1 MNYSL
6 NYIKT
11 MPEIYS
17 DALAKRPDLKLYNYK
32 VGDEWKSHTYQEVYD
47 MLPDL
52 GFGLR
57 SLGIEAQ
64 DKVGILSENRPEW
77 CMFDWTCAHFNYVS
91 VPVYQTSIPK
101 QIEYI
106 LNHSECKVVVVS
118 NEEQLKKLITL
129 KSKLKF
135 MKYAIL
141 LEEVKHEETWVI
153 SLEDL
158 KKAGK
163 KVRKTAKESMR
174 EIAAKIKPEN
184 LWSIIYTSG
193 STGDPKGVLLTHFNV
208 AANVQQTQDHE
219 KFKSNK
225 RWLSFLPL
233 SHTFERVTSLFSFWI
248 GAEIYFAESI
258 AKVPDNLKEVKP
270 HFMTTVP
277 RLLEKIYSKVIEQV
291 LAGPQV
297 KQDIFNWAQKVGHKT
312 AVKYL
317 KDNKTPIGPLGLQ
330 YALAKRL
337 VFNKIAA
344 VFGGEFSRCVSGGA
358 PLAPEIGE
366 FFLMAGVRVL
376 ECYGLTE
383 MSPVTHANRNEHLV
397 FGTVGKALPDVQTTI
412 ASDGEILLKG
422 PNQMQG
428 YYKAPVETAE
438 AIDKDGWFHTGDIGF
453 IDEDGNLKIT
463 DRKKNI
469 IITAGGKNIAPA
481 GVEAEICSSNFIDQA
496 VVIGDRRKYLVA
508 ILVPSLEIFAKW
520 GKKQNPPLEFSTYE
534 DVATSKDVDKLI
546 KDELAL
552 SQDGLARY
560 EQIKYFFIAPQPF
573 TIETGELTASM
584 KIKRNEIINKY
595 DLEIEE
601 LYNN

>member
-1 MNYSL
+1 
-6 NYIKT
+6 

-17 DALAKRPDLKLYNYK
+17 DALAQGPDRKLYNYK

-47 MLPDL
+47 ILPDI
-52 GFGLR
+52 GFGLYA
-57 SLGIEAQ
+57 LGLKEQ

-77 CMFDWTCAHFNYVS
+77 CFFDWTCAHFNFVS
-91 VPVYQTSIPK
+91 VPVYQTSIAK

-106 LNHSECKVVVVS
+106 LNHAECKVVVVS
-118 NEEQLKKLITL
+118 NEEQLKKLIPLKKKL
-129 KSKLKF
+129 KSL
-135 MKYAIL
+135 KYAIL
-141 LEEVKHEETWVI
+141 LEKVEHNEQWVF

-158 KKAGK
+158 INSGK
-163 KVRKTAKESMR
+163 EARKISKVSM
-174 EIAAKIKPEN
+174 EDIAAKIKPDN

-193 STGDPKGVLLTHFNV
+193 TSGDPKGVLLTHFNV
-208 AANVQQTQDHE
+208 AANVQQTQEHE

-277 RLLEKIYSKVIEQV
+277 RLLEKIYSTVMEQV
-291 LAGPQV
+291 LAGPAA
-297 KQDIFNWAQKVGHKT
+297 KQEIFNWAQQVGHKA

-317 KDNKTPIGPLGLQ
+317 KDNKTPLGPIGFKYGI
-330 YALAKRL
+330 AKRL

-344 VFGGEFSRCVSGGA
+344 IFGGEFKRCVSGGA

-366 FFLMAGVRVL
+366 FFLMAGIRVL
-376 ECYGLTE
+376 EGYGLTE
-383 MSPVTHANRNEHLV
+383 MSPVTHANVNEHLV
-397 FGTVGKALPDVQTTI
+397 FGTVGRALPDVQTKI
-412 ASDGEILLKG
+412 ATDGEILLKG
-422 PNQMQG
+422 PNKMQG
-428 YYKAPVETAE
+428 YYKAPEETAE
-438 AIDKDGWFHTGDIGF
+438 AIDSDGWFHTGDVGF

-481 GVEAEICSSNFIDQA
+481 GVEREICSSKFIEQA

-508 ILVPSLEIFAKW
+508 IVVPSFDIIAKW
-520 GKKQNPPLEFSTYE
+520 GKKQDPPLEFTSYE
-534 DVATSKDVDKLI
+534 EVVTSKDVDKLI
-546 KDELAL
+546 KDELEA
-552 SQDGLARY
+552 SQGELARY
-560 EQIKYFFIAPQPF
+560 EQIKYFFMAPQPF